1 MKTKSL
7 IIYTVLLLLLSS
19 TAFSQDRRTLDTKVA
34 DLLAQLPADD
44 IQYTDKLMGDML
56 SLGDEGI
63 RKICDQ
69 IIPPGTGDDTKP
81 RFAVESFS
89 RYLSGKDM
97 ENGRSLWEDI
107 CISYAT
113 KHNDPLVKD
122 FFIKQLQLI
131 GGDKSVQAI
140 SQYLYDFQVC
150 NSAVA
155 AMTAIG
161 GQLAESLFA
170 ESLDDMMLPC
180 AAAVM
185 NALADMNSQIAVNE
199 YISWTSDDNPDIKA
213 AAYNALAQSR
223 SPEAY
228 PILLKAAKEN
238 KFRWER
244 TGAVSALINYARNA
258 GAYGDIKTM
267 DKICKLLIRKCND
280 EHTYHYKAAALET
293 YVMFHDDDAMP
304 QILKAADHN
313 DAGYRNA
320 AINMS
325 ADISGDDV
333 TDTWIDY
340 FPKATPEAK
349 PEIITFLAT
358 RGDENALPLIKRSII
373 HELPEVREAAA
384 EAITISGDEEAVPLI
399 IGYMMEFDSP
409 SDQEAAFTALISLVS
424 EKEMPLIGNVL
435 ENGPDAAKKTAIDLI
450 ALKKNREFFDI
461 VFPYTSSADEG
472 VRSAAFRALSSLA
485 GWRNQ
490 DDLLNLLFK
499 TGNEDYVPDIQD
511 ALAAAAADKMT
522 DPERRSEIILKV
534 LETGEKRK
542 ELIPVLA
549 LTGGRKALFV
559 VLNEF
564 ENGNSEIREV
574 CFNTLTSWRDHSAS
588 SALYEICAS
597 GNKTYEAPAFEG
609 YLRQVRTADIP
620 DEQKLLLYRKI
631 MPYALTA
638 ERKNQIIRD
647 IGRLRTYQSLFFV
660 ARFLDDP
667 ETASAAAGAAMN
679 IALPPSGENAGMY
692 GTIVKEILHEVMSKL
707 EGEESDY
714 DREMVRKYIE
724 EMPGDE
730 GFVPM
735 FNGKD
740 LTGWQGLV
748 ENPIT
753 RAEMKAEEL
762 ATKQA
767 EADKRVPGNW
777 TVRDGCI
784 WFNGSGDNLCSIK
797 EYGDFEMLV
806 DWKISKGGDS
816 GIYLR
821 GTPQVQIWDTSR
833 VEVGAQVGSG
843 GLYNNQKHESRPL
856 KVADNPIG
864 DWNTFRIVMIGE
876 KVSVWLNGELVVDNV
891 TMENYWDRSIPIF
904 PAGPIELQAHGTDL
918 GFRDIYV
925 REIYDTEYNLTS
937 EEKADGFVALFN
949 GRDLDNWVGDKDSY
963 VVEEGMIV
971 IKPDKGSGGNLYT
984 EKEYADFILRFE
996 FQLTPAAN
1004 NGLGIRAPLTGDVAY
1019 QGMELQILDNTAP
1032 VYETLQPYQYHGS
1045 VYGVI
1050 PAKRGFL
1057 NPVGEWNYEEVYVQ
1071 GTEIKVS
1078 LNGTVIVD
1086 GDIADARDNG
1096 TMDHRD
1102 HPGLHNKT
1110 GHIGFLGHGSV
1121 VKFRN
1126 IRIKDLSEKEE

>member
-7 IIYTVLLLLLSS
+7 IIYTVFLLLLSS
-19 TAFSQDRRTLDTKVA
+19 TAFSQDRRTLETKVA

-44 IQYTDKLMGDML
+44 IQYKDKLMGDML
-56 SLGDEGI
+56 SLGDEAI
-63 RKICDQ
+63 RMICDQ
-69 IIPPGTGDDTKP
+69 IIPPGTGDDTRP
-81 RFAVESFS
+81 RFAVESLS
-89 RYLSGKDM
+89 RYLSKKGM

-107 CISYAT
+107 CISYVT
-113 KHNDPLVKD
+113 KHNDYLVKD

-131 GGDKSVQAI
+131 GGDKSVQAL

-150 NSAVA
+150 YSAVA
-155 AMTAIG
+155 AITAIG
-161 GQLAESLFA
+161 GQLAETLLA

-199 YISWTSDDNPDIKA
+199 YISWTSVDNPDIRA

-228 PILLKAAKEN
+228 TILLKAAKKN
-238 KFRWER
+238 KYRWER
-244 TGAVSALINYARNA
+244 TGATSSLINYARNT

-280 EHTYHYKAAALET
+280 EHTYHYKTAALET
-293 YVMFHDDDAMP
+293 YVMFHDAEAMP

-325 ADISGDDV
+325 ADVMGGNI
-333 TDTWIDY
+333 TDIWINY
-340 FPKATPEAK
+340 FPKAIPAAK
-349 PEIITFLAT
+349 PEIIAFLA
-358 RGDENALPLIKRSII
+358 RIGDNEALPLIKRSII
-373 HELPEVREAAA
+373 HELPAVREAAA
-384 EAITISGDEEAVPLI
+384 EALTISGDEEAVPLI
-399 IGYMMEFDSP
+399 IGYMMEFESP
-409 SDQEAAFTALISLVS
+409 GDQKAALTALKSLVS
-424 EKEMPLIGNVL
+424 EKEMPLIKNVL
-435 ENGPDAAKKTAIDLI
+435 ENGPDAAKKSAIELI
-450 ALKKNREFFDI
+450 ALKNHSEFFDL
-461 VFPYTSSADEG
+461 VFPYTSSGDEA
-472 VRSAAFRALSSLA
+472 VRSEAFKALVSLA

-499 TGNEDYVPDIQD
+499 TGNEDYVPDIQN
-511 ALAAAAADKMT
+511 ALAAAAAEMP

-534 LETGEKRK
+534 LESGEKRE

-549 LTGGRKALFV
+549 ITGGREALSV
-559 VLNEF
+559 VLKEF
-564 ENGNSEIREV
+564 ENGTSEIREV
-574 CFNTLTSWRDHSAS
+574 CFNTLTSWSDHSAS

-597 GNKTYEAPAFEG
+597 GNKTYEGPAFEG
-609 YLRQVRTADIP
+609 YLRQVRSAALP

-647 IGRLRTYQSLFFV
+647 IGRLRTYQSLFFI
-660 ARFLDDP
+660 AGFLDDP
-667 ETASAAAGAAMN
+667 ETASAAARAVMN
-679 IALPPSGENAGMY
+679 IALPPSGEKTGMY
-692 GTIVKEILHEVMSKL
+692 GTIVKDILQTVMLKL
-707 EGEESDY
+707 EGQESDY
-714 DREMVRKYIE
+714 EREMVRKYIE
-724 EMPGDE
+724 EMPDDE

-753 RAEMKAEEL
+753 RAEMKPEEL

-767 EADKRVPGNW
+767 EANKRVPGNW
-777 TVRDGCI
+777 SVRDRCI
-784 WFNGSGDNLCSIK
+784 WFNGSGDNLCSVK

-843 GLYNNQKHESRPL
+843 GLYNNQKNESKPL
-856 KVADNPIG
+856 KVADNPVG
-864 DWNTFRIVMIGE
+864 DWNTFRIIMIGE
-876 KVSVWLNGELVVDNV
+876 KVTVWLNGELVVDNV

-925 REIYDTEYNLTS
+925 REIHDTEYNLTP
-937 EEKADGFVALFN
+937 VQ
-949 GRDLDNWVGDKDSY
+949 WQ
-963 VVEEGMIV
+963 
-971 IKPDKGSGGNLYT
+971 GS
-984 EKEYADFILRFE
+984 R
-996 FQLTPAAN
+996 
-1004 NGLGIRAPLTGDVAY
+1004 
-1019 QGMELQILDNTAP
+1019 
-1032 VYETLQPYQYHGS
+1032 
-1045 VYGVI
+1045 
-1050 PAKRGFL
+1050 
-1057 NPVGEWNYEEVYVQ
+1057 
-1071 GTEIKVS
+1071 
-1078 LNGTVIVD
+1078 
-1086 GDIADARDNG
+1086 
-1096 TMDHRD
+1096 
-1102 HPGLHNKT
+1102 
-1110 GHIGFLGHGSV
+1110 
-1121 VKFRN
+1121 
-1126 IRIKDLSEKEE
+1126 